1 MPTEVDQK
9 QHLKNEDF
17 SPQQSRVDNC
27 NITITKSKDYRLSK
41 NGNLEP
47 FFSMCLKKQK
57 FFQELSTPT

>member
-27 NITITKSKDYRLSK
+27 NITITKSKDYRLQK
-41 NGNLEP
+41 WQLDHL
-47 FFSMCLKKQK
+47 FSMCL
-57 FFQELSTPT
+57 